1 VTSHSRSE
9 WLGGRGVE
17 GITLDRQ
24 PFAWPVRRMNDA
36 SPREPSRAVFFAT
49 ENLEGIV
56 LMIIARAVFA
66 TSDSFTK
73 LASGGLPATEVVF
86 LRNAMAMPIVVAIAW
101 YFGGMKHLRAI
112 KDPVVFW
119 RSVLEG
125 IGLIAFVLALPHV
138 TIGQSTVI
146 LLTVPIILVALSAV
160 VYKENVDARRWA
172 AIVVGFIGVFM
183 VAGPLGGTPNAYLL
197 LTQLTAFT
205 WAIRDLIT
213 SRIVG
218 HIPTVTVSFFA
229 TLIGGLVALPGAA
242 VQGWQPVGDTEW
254 LYLLGAG
261 VFVAAANLLYISA
274 LRTGAIS
281 VVAPF
286 RYTAAVWASLAGY
299 IVWRD
304 IPDFWGVTGTLFI
317 IGSGLYTFYRELERI
332 KALKLAKAV

>member
-1 VTSHSRSE
+1 
-9 WLGGRGVE
+9 
-17 GITLDRQ
+17 
-24 PFAWPVRRMNDA
+24 MNDA
-36 SPREPSRAVFFAT
+36 SPQHSRALFLASA
-49 ENLEGIV
+49 NLQGIV

-86 LRNAMAMPIVVAIAW
+86 LRNAMALPIVIAIAW
-101 YFGGMKHLRAI
+101 RYGGLKRLNAI
-112 KDPVVFW
+112 KDPIVFW

-146 LLTVPIILVALSAV
+146 LLTVPIILVALSAIV
-160 VYKENVDARRWA
+160 FKEDVDGKRWT
-172 AIVVGFIGVFM
+172 AIVVGFIGVFL

-218 HIPTVTVSFFA
+218 HIPTVTVALYA
-229 TLIGGLVALPGAA
+229 TLIGGMVAVPGAA
-242 VQGWQPVGDTEW
+242 VQGWQPVENTEW

-261 VFVAAANLLYISA
+261 FFVALANLLYVGA

-286 RYTAAVWASLAGY
+286 RYTAAIWASLAGY

-304 IPDFWGVTGTLFI
+304 VPDFWGVTGTLFI
-317 IGSGLYTFYRELERI
+317 IGSGLYTFYRELERV